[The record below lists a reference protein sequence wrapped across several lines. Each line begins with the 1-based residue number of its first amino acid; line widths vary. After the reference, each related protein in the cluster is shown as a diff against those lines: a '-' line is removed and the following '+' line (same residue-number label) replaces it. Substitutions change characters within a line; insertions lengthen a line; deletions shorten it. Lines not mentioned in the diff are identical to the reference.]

1 MKSSSELF
9 DLIQSLTKSEKR
21 FFKLSSSLQSG
32 EKNYLKLFDE
42 IEKQTEYDE
51 DAIKEKFKKESFIKH
66 LPSEKNH
73 LYKTILKSLRSFH
86 ADRSISSILR
96 QEIKNIEI
104 LFFKALYKECGKFI
118 ARAKNLA
125 YEYEK
130 FYYLFELISW
140 EKQLLEE
147 AIEHGHFDTNINE
160 LLEEEEQV
168 IEKLRNL
175 AEYQMLYSK
184 INYLYRCGGFSRNES
199 ERKEVEAIAN
209 HPLIKGKN
217 TALSIR
223 AASICYYI
231 QGLCAATN
239 RDYDLSYIKFLK
251 VKSILDENPK
261 IKEDLPKRYIRAIKN
276 LLYCYIESGNLGEA
290 EALIDEMRDLIKQ
303 KGFDNTDSEVKIFTA
318 SYIAELLI
326 NDRRGDFKKSL
337 KTAEEITQGMDKYGD
352 KINKEQLIVFY
363 YNLAYVYFGN
373 QEYNQA
379 LKWVNI
385 LLNDNEQK
393 LRQDIYNFTRFFN
406 LVIHFELENYELIE
420 YLLKSTNRYLK
431 KLEKEY
437 QSEQVILK
445 YFRKLAKHQSD
456 SSRVEL
462 FGEFKEKLDE
472 LLKNPKEQVIL
483 QYFDFPSWIDS
494 KIKKIP
500 ISEAIKQR
508 HDA

>member
-1 MKSSSELF
+1 MKSSPELF
-9 DLIQSLTKSEKR
+9 NLIKSMTKSEKR

-32 EKNYLKLFDE
+32 DKNYLKLFDE
-42 IEKQTEYDE
+42 IEKQEEYDE
-51 DAIKEKFKKESFIKH
+51 ELIKEVFKKEQFIKH

-73 LYKTILKSLRSFH
+73 LYKTILKSLRAFH

-118 ARAKNLA
+118 ARAKKLA

-130 FYYLFELISW
+130 FYYLFELINW

-147 AIEHGHFDTNINE
+147 AIEHGHFDTNLNE

-184 INYLYRCGGFSRNES
+184 INYLYRSGGFSRNES
-199 ERKEVEAIAN
+199 ERKEVDAIAN

-239 RDYDLSYIKFLK
+239 RNFDLSYIKFLK
-251 VKSILDENPK
+251 VKSILDDNEK

-276 LLYCYIESGNLGEA
+276 LLYCYIESGNLDQA
-290 EALIDEMRDLIKQ
+290 EILIGEMRDLIKQ

-326 NDRRGDFKKSL
+326 NDRRGNFQNSL
-337 KTAEEITQGMDKYGD
+337 RTAEEIEKGIDKYGE

-373 QEYNQA
+373 QDYNKA
-379 LKWVNI
+379 LKFVNV

-406 LVIHFELENYELIE
+406 LVIHFELQNYELIE

-445 YFRKLAKHQSD
+445 YFRKLSKHQSEQ
-456 SSRVEL
+456 SRQEV
-462 FGEFKEKLDE
+462 FVEFKTKLDE

-483 QYFDFPSWIDS
+483 QYFDFPSWIES
-494 KIKKIP
+494 KIRRIP
-500 ISEAIKQR
+500 LSDAIKER
-508 HDA
+508 HG

>member
-1 MKSSSELF
+1 MKPSTELF
-9 DLIQSLTKSEKR
+9 DLIKSLTKSEKR

-32 EKNYLKLFDE
+32 DKNYLKLFDE
-42 IEKQTEYDE
+42 IEKMDEYDE
-51 DAIKEKFKKESFIKH
+51 EHLKKLFKKESFIKH

-73 LYKTILKSLRSFH
+73 LYKIILKSLRSFH
-86 ADRSISSILR
+86 SDRSVSSILR

-118 ARAKNLA
+118 ARAKKTA

-130 FYYLFELISW
+130 FYYLFELINL

-147 AIEHGHFDTNINE
+147 AIEHGQFDTNLNE
-160 LLEEEEQV
+160 LIEEELDV

-184 INYLYRCGGFSRNES
+184 INYLYRSGGFARNES
-199 ERKEVEAIAN
+199 ERKEVDAIAN
-209 HPLIKGKN
+209 HPLIQGKN
-217 TALSIR
+217 TAKSIR

-239 RDYDLSYIKFLK
+239 RDFDLSYVKFLK
-251 VKSILDENPK
+251 VKTILDTNPK
-261 IKEDLPKRYIRAIKN
+261 IKEDLPKRYIRAMKN
-276 LLYCYIESGNLGEA
+276 LLYCYIENSQLDDA
-290 EALIDEMRDLIKQ
+290 EKLITEMRSLTDE

-337 KTAEEITQGMDKYGD
+337 KVADEIVEGMAKYGE
-352 KINKEQLIVFY
+352 KINKEQSIVFY

-373 QEYNQA
+373 EEYNKA
-379 LKWVNI
+379 LKWVNM
-385 LLNDNEQK
+385 LLNDNEQS
-393 LRQDIYNFTRFFN
+393 LRQDIYNFARFFN
-406 LVIHFELENYELIE
+406 LVIHYELENFELIE

-431 KLEKEY
+431 KHDKEY

-445 YFRKLAKHQSD
+445 FFRKLSKVQTD
-456 SSRVEL
+456 SSRSAI
-462 FGEFKEKLDE
+462 FKEFKVSLEKLME
-472 LLKNPKEQVIL
+472 NPKEQVIL
-483 QYFDFPSWIDS
+483 QYFDFTSWIDS
-494 KIKKIP
+494 KIKRIP
-500 ISEAIKQR
+500 LSEAIKLR
-508 HDA
+508 HA

>member
-1 MKSSSELF
+1 MKSSPELF
-9 DLIQSLTKSEKR
+9 NLIKSMTKSEKR
-21 FFKLSSSLQSG
+21 FFKLSSSLQAG
-32 EKNYLKLFDE
+32 DKNYLKLFDE
-42 IEKQTEYDE
+42 IEKQEEYDE
-51 DAIKEKFKKESFIKH
+51 EEIKKTFKKEQFIKH

-86 ADRSISSILR
+86 ADRSVSSILR

-118 ARAKNLA
+118 SRAKKMA

-147 AIEHGHFDTNINE
+147 AIEHGHFDTNLNE

-184 INYLYRCGGFSRNES
+184 INYLYRSGGFSRNES
-199 ERKEVEAIAN
+199 ERKEVDAIAN

-239 RDYDLSYIKFLK
+239 RDFDLSYVKFLK
-251 VKSILDENPK
+251 VKSILDTNEK

-276 LLYCYIESGNLGEA
+276 LLYCYIESGNLEQGEI
-290 EALIDEMRDLIKQ
+290 LIGEMRDLIKE

-326 NDRRGDFKKSL
+326 NDRRGDFTKSL
-337 KTAEEITQGMDKYGD
+337 KTADEIVEGIEKYGE

-373 QEYNQA
+373 RDYNKA
-379 LKWVNI
+379 LKFVNI

-406 LVIHFELENYELIE
+406 LVIHFELQNFELIE

-437 QSEQVILK
+437 QSEQVIMK
-445 YFRKLAKHQSD
+445 YFRKLSKHQSD
-456 SSRVEL
+456 QSRIEIFVD
-462 FGEFKEKLDE
+462 FKEKLDE

-483 QYFDFPSWIDS
+483 QYFDFPSWIES
-494 KIKKIP
+494 KIQNIP
-500 ISEAIKQR
+500 LSEAIKER
-508 HDA
+508 HG

>member
-1 MKSSSELF
+1 MKPSTELF
-9 DLIQSLTKSEKR
+9 DLIKSLTKSEKR

-32 EKNYLKLFDE
+32 DKNYLKLFDE
-42 IEKQTEYDE
+42 IEKMDEYDE
-51 DAIKEKFKKESFIKH
+51 DHLKKVFKKESFVKH

-86 ADRSISSILR
+86 SDRSVSSVLR

-118 ARAKNLA
+118 ARAKKTA

-130 FYYLFELISW
+130 FYYLFELINL
-140 EKQLLEE
+140 EKMLLEE
-147 AIEHGHFDTNINE
+147 AIEFGQFDTNLNE
-160 LLEEEEQV
+160 LIEEELDV
-168 IEKLRNL
+168 INKLRNL

-184 INYLYRCGGFSRNES
+184 INYLYRSGGFARNET

-209 HPLIKGKN
+209 HPLIQGKN

-239 RDYDLSYIKFLK
+239 RDFDLSYVKFLK
-251 VKSILDENPK
+251 VKTILDTNPK
-261 IKEDLPKRYIRAIKN
+261 IKEDLPKRYIRAMKN
-276 LLYCYIESGNLGEA
+276 LLYCYIENSRLDEA
-290 EALIDEMRDLIKQ
+290 EELISEMRELVNE

-326 NDRRGDFKKSL
+326 NDRRGDFSKSL
-337 KTAEEITQGMDKYGD
+337 AVADDIVEGMEKYGE
-352 KINKEQLIVFY
+352 KINKEQSIVFY

-373 QEYNQA
+373 EEYNKA
-379 LKWVNI
+379 LKWVNM

-393 LRQDIYNFTRFFN
+393 LRQDIYNFARFFN
-406 LVIHFELENYELIE
+406 LVIHYELQNFELIE

-431 KLEKEY
+431 KHEKEY

-445 YFRKLAKHQSD
+445 YFRKLAKTHTEI
-456 SSRVEL
+456 SRVEV
-462 FGEFKEKLDE
+462 FKEFKTQLEKLME
-472 LLKNPKEQVIL
+472 NPKEQVIL
-483 QYFDFPSWIDS
+483 QYFDFTSWIDS
-494 KIKKIP
+494 KIKRIP
-500 ISEAIKQR
+500 LSDAIKQR
-508 HDA
+508 HN